1 MLVKDYKN
9 AFSIIIFSLFN
20 WDEIVI
26 IFIKADDGE
35 LTIVDDHGDGLVR
48 LKEDIETK
56 RISYLI
62 PLKLSNTFKDWFSFI
77 LLKHFIY

>member
-26 IFIKADDGE
+26 IFSRADDGD
-35 LTIVDDHGDGLVR
+35 LTIVDNHGDGQVR
-48 LKEDIETK
+48 LLVPAGEV
-56 RISYLI
+56 
-62 PLKLSNTFKDWFSFI
+62 I
-77 LLKHFIY
+77 LLVCHLALD

>member
-26 IFIKADDGE
+26 IFIKVDDWE
-35 LTIVDDHGDGLVR
+35 LTIIDDHDDGLV
-48 LKEDIETK
+48 LLLVPAGKV
-56 RISYLI
+56 
-62 PLKLSNTFKDWFSFI
+62 I
-77 LLKHFIY
+77 LLVGHQALD